1 MGLRTGSKTVKRSR
15 RRRHCHTSVPEGRE
29 KKNIKNSAFKE
40 GQKVV
45 FADLKVGDYVVHKNY
60 GIGIFIGVN
69 TITADGTT
77 KDYIKIKYYGDDILY
92 VPTNQLDSI
101 RKYVGGDEGGLKVNK
116 LGTKEWLK
124 TKAKVK
130 KNLREVAQEL
140 IQLYAKREKAKGYA
154 FSKDTPWQ
162 IQFEDSFPYQET
174 DDQLRCIDEVKKDME
189 TNKPMDRLLCGDVGY
204 GSRAGLKTLILE
216 NGAPGGKLIKTNKI
230 SNYPGIKDIEGT
242 QLAMDMFEQATSF
255 QAEYAYGEVNKIDK
269 DKNVYLSDGNVVK
282 GEAIILATGT
292 KERLLNIP
300 GENENLGHGVSF
312 CAVCDG
318 AFFRDKDVV
327 VIGGGNSALEES
339 IYLAGLARSVTIVIR
354 RDVFRAEEHIQ
365 KQIEEN
371 AKIHVI
377 KKHIPVQILSLEGKV
392 SGIELENVDTHEKQV
407 IECSGIFPYVGQD
420 PNTDCV
426 QDLGVLNERGYVL
439 VDDDR
444 QTKIPGIYAAGD
456 VIDKNLR
463 QVITACNDGAIAA
476 QHAFHK
482 IKGI

>member
-1 MGLRTGSKTVKRSR
+1 MERQYDLVIVGAGPAGL
-15 RRRHCHTSVPEGRE
+15 
-29 KKNIKNSAFKE
+29 SA
-40 GQKVV
+40 
-45 FADLKVGDYVVHKNY
+45 AL
-60 GIGIFIGVN
+60 
-69 TITADGTT
+69 
-77 KDYIKIKYYGDDILY
+77 
-92 VPTNQLDSI
+92 
-101 RKYVGGDEGGLKVNK
+101 
-116 LGTKEWLK
+116 
-124 TKAKVK
+124 
-130 KNLREVAQEL
+130 
-140 IQLYAKREKAKGYA
+140 
-154 FSKDTPWQ
+154 
-162 IQFEDSFPYQET
+162 
-174 DDQLRCIDEVKKDME
+174 
-189 TNKPMDRLLCGDVGY
+189 Y

-255 QAEYAYGEVNKIDK
+255 QAEYAYGEVNKIDENK
-269 DKNVYLSDGNVVK
+269 YLNDGNVVK
-282 GEAIILATGT
+282 GEAVILATGT

-318 AFFRDKDVV
+318 AFFRDKEVV

-377 KKHIPVQILSLEGKV
+377 KKHIPVQILSSEGKV

-426 QDLGVLNERGYVL
+426 QDLGILNERGYVL

-444 QTKIPGIYAAGD
+444 HTKIPGIYAAGD

>member
-1 MGLRTGSKTVKRSR
+1 MKLLYLHTESGGSYRIPGK
-15 RRRHCHTSVPEGRE
+15 HMD
-29 KKNIKNSAFKE
+29 IKE
-40 GQKVV
+40 EIMRY
-45 FADLKVGDYVVHKNY
+45 L
-60 GIGIFIGVN
+60 
-69 TITADGTT
+69 TIA
-77 KDYIKIKYYGDDILY
+77 L
-92 VPTNQLDSI
+92 
-101 RKYVGGDEGGLKVNK
+101 
-116 LGTKEWLK
+116 
-124 TKAKVK
+124 
-130 KNLREVAQEL
+130 
-140 IQLYAKREKAKGYA
+140 AKGRLA
-154 FSKDTPWQ
+154 SK
-162 IQFEDSFPYQET
+162 
-174 DDQLRCIDEVKKDME
+174 
-189 TNKPMDRLLCGDVGY
+189 
-204 GSRAGLKTLILE
+204 
-216 NGAPGGKLIKTNKI
+216 
-230 SNYPGIKDIEGT
+230 
-242 QLAMDMFEQATSF
+242 AMDMFEQATSF
-255 QAEYAYGEVNKIDK
+255 QAEYAYGEVNKIDEN
-269 DKNVYLSDGNVVK
+269 KNVYLNDGNVVK
-282 GEAIILATGT
+282 GKAVILATGT

-318 AFFRDKDVV
+318 AFFRDKEVV

-377 KKHIPVQILSLEGKV
+377 KKHIPVQILSSEGKV

-426 QDLGVLNERGYVL
+426 QDLGILNERGYVL

-456 VIDKNLR
+456 VIGKNLR

>member
-1 MGLRTGSKTVKRSR
+1 MERQYDLVIVGAGPAGL
-15 RRRHCHTSVPEGRE
+15 
-29 KKNIKNSAFKE
+29 SA
-40 GQKVV
+40 
-45 FADLKVGDYVVHKNY
+45 AL
-60 GIGIFIGVN
+60 
-69 TITADGTT
+69 
-77 KDYIKIKYYGDDILY
+77 
-92 VPTNQLDSI
+92 
-101 RKYVGGDEGGLKVNK
+101 
-116 LGTKEWLK
+116 
-124 TKAKVK
+124 
-130 KNLREVAQEL
+130 
-140 IQLYAKREKAKGYA
+140 
-154 FSKDTPWQ
+154 
-162 IQFEDSFPYQET
+162 
-174 DDQLRCIDEVKKDME
+174 
-189 TNKPMDRLLCGDVGY
+189 Y

-255 QAEYAYGEVNKIDK
+255 QAEYAYGEVNKIDEN
-269 DKNVYLSDGNVVK
+269 KNVYLNDGNVVK
-282 GEAIILATGT
+282 GKAVILATGT

-318 AFFRDKDVV
+318 AFFRDKEVV

-377 KKHIPVQILSLEGKV
+377 KKHIPVQILSSEGKV

-420 PNTDCV
+420 P
-426 QDLGVLNERGYVL
+426 
-439 VDDDR
+439 
-444 QTKIPGIYAAGD
+444 KIPGIYAAGD